1 MILSL
6 IMNSSQKQLPAND
19 KKVSD
24 VFNPRDFSIFKW
36 TICRYM
42 CESKD
47 TMFSEQQIFLYL
59 RDNLRGYMQED
70 YMRDFLSGN
79 SGNIIR
85 RFLKVIQSLA
95 QRDFVEIYRIPY
107 PFGEFIAYMK
117 RSKLEVY
124 CPIFLRYLIGDIDR
138 DLGNQNLEDKIRERY
153 AQYIIKV
160 HILLQYRWL
169 L

>member
-1 MILSL
+1 
-6 IMNSSQKQLPAND
+6 MNSSQKQLPAND

-85 RFLKVIQSLA
+85 RFLKVIQTWHKGILWKYTEFHIHLASL
-95 QRDFVEIYRIPY
+95 
-107 PFGEFIAYMK
+107 
-117 RSKLEVY
+117 L
-124 CPIFLRYLIGDIDR
+124 
-138 DLGNQNLEDKIRERY
+138 
-153 AQYIIKV
+153 
-160 HILLQYRWL
+160 HI
-169 L
+169 

>member
-1 MILSL
+1 
-6 IMNSSQKQLPAND
+6 MNSSQKQSPSND

-47 TMFSEQQIFLYL
+47 IMFSEQQIFLYL
-59 RDNLRGYMQED
+59 RENLRGYMHED
-70 YMRDFLSGN
+70 RIRDFLSGN
-79 SGNIIR
+79 SGNIYR
-85 RFLKVIQSLA
+85 RFLREVIQSLA

-117 RSKLEVY
+117 RSKLEGY
-124 CPIFLRYLIGDIDR
+124 CPIFLKYLIGDIDR
-138 DLGNQNLEDKIRERY
+138 DLGNQNLGERY
-153 AQYIIKV
+153 AQYIIKDSEDV
-160 HILLQYRWL
+160 FSQT
-169 L
+169 

>member
-1 MILSL
+1 
-6 IMNSSQKQLPAND
+6 MNSSQKQSPSND

-47 TMFSEQQIFLYL
+47 IMFSEQQIFLYL
-59 RDNLRGYMQED
+59 RENLRGYMHED
-70 YMRDFLSGN
+70 RIRDFLSGN
-79 SGNIIR
+79 SGNIYR
-85 RFLKVIQSLA
+85 RFLREVIQSLA

-117 RSKLEVY
+117 RSKLEGH
-124 CPIFLRYLIGDIDR
+124 CTIFLKYLIGDIDR
-138 DLGNQNLEDKIRERY
+138 DLGNQNLGDKTRERY
-153 AQYIIKV
+153 AQYIIKDSED
-160 HILLQYRWL
+160 LFSQT
-169 L
+169 